1 MARLSNLGG
10 WPGSIPGEHQAFSN
24 ASSEF
29 DVPGER
35 SVASSEAQAATVF
48 FGCLE
53 CMTQAVRCKMYDV

>member
-1 MARLSNLGG
+1 MVRLSNLGG
-10 WPGSIPGEHQAFSN
+10 WPGSIPGEI
-24 ASSEF
+24 SEF

-48 FGCLE
+48 LGCLE